1 MKIAILT
8 YGEYRTA
15 EYAVSTWNVL
25 QTNHDIDVYVHTQTE
40 SISKNGLEKK
50 NITENDIKKLFPKS
64 FIWLEKRDEFE
75 NDKLP
80 RDIHMNFRSFRF
92 LYDKLE
98 KSGKFYDF
106 IIVNRLDTTLLIND
120 VDDFLDTFDKN
131 AIYTLRGELNHSDT
145 FLQDH
150 FFMGSSDIMMYLL
163 KNLPAPEK
171 MIYSHQDFGKYI
183 LSLNFKNLQSKCLS
197 LHVRENQIEFLKNI
211 NLKNF
216 FKIEHQSI
224 LKEITKLETENN
236 KVI

>member
-50 NITENDIKKLFPKS
+50 TITENDIKKLFPKS

-75 NDKLP
+75 NDTLP

-92 LYDKLE
+92 LYDKLV
-98 KSGKFYDF
+98 KSNKTYDF
-106 IIVNRLDTTLLIND
+106 IIVNRLDTTLIISD
-120 VDDFLDTFDKN
+120 VDVFLDNFNKN
-131 AIYTLRGELNHSDT
+131 AIYTLREELNHNDT

-150 FFMGSSDIMMYLL
+150 FFMGSSNVMMYLL
-163 KNLPAPEK
+163 KNLPPPEK
-171 MIYSHQDFGKYI
+171 IIKSHQDFGKYI
-183 LSLNFKNLQSKCLS
+183 LSLNFKNLQPKCLS
-197 LHVRENQIEFLKNI
+197 MHVRENQIEFLKNT
-211 NLKNF
+211 NLKQF
-216 FKIEHQSI
+216 FEIDHQPI
-224 LKEITKLETENN
+224 LKEITKLEIDNN
-236 KVI
+236 R